1 MAKRS
6 KRGGTPAPSPSSSAP
21 PPRLLFWRSGPDARS
36 RAQEELEA
44 LQPNERAE
52 LLIVLRRIRDGQ
64 QRGNDIKPLGDK
76 ILEARARTGEAF
88 LRAAYFRWGS
98 DFVCLTVFKKK
109 KNQTE
114 PQDLARAQQR
124 RSAWLHTFGDTPG
137 PARDPSSG

>member
-6 KRGGTPAPSPSSSAP
+6 KRGDPPAPSPSASTP
-21 PPRLLFWRSGPDARS
+21 PPRLLFWKSGPGARS
-36 RAQEELEA
+36 RAQEELDA

-52 LLIVLRRIRDGQ
+52 LVVVLRRIRDGQ
-64 QRGNDIKPLGDK
+64 QRGNDVKPLGDK

-88 LRAAYFRWGS
+88 LRAAYFRWGA

-124 RSAWLHTFGDTPG
+124 RSAWLAAFGDTPG
-137 PARDPSSG
+137 GDRSSP